1 MGPMANAHRTNVLV
15 TSCLKT
21 PVDPQTKAP
30 LASYERDGDV
40 RMDTRDSE
48 EVRSSGGRG
57 GGSGPDAGSILATS
71 QGPYHDCVA
80 SWSTYLLLPMT

>member
-40 RMDTRDSE
+40 RMDTRDCE
-48 EVRSSGGRG
+48 EVRSSGGG
-57 GGSGPDAGSILATS
+57 GGFWSRRGEHP

>member
-1 MGPMANAHRTNVLV
+1 MGLMANAHRTNVLV

-40 RMDTRDSE
+40 RMDNRDCE
-48 EVRSSGGRG
+48 EVRRSGG
-57 GGSGPDAGSILATS
+57 AGVLVQT
-71 QGPYHDCVA
+71 QGASWRLLKDLVT